1 MPTPWPRLKH
11 EEPEHVAD
19 WEPSLSTRSGFKYCA
34 TKKFN
39 RLTLDGLLTNYDCA
53 PAPLTYTAF
62 DFYISSS
69 STITVDAISRL
80 DVTVPPSPTSS
91 RYLVGPTPDPSPSRG
106 GLSGG
111 AIAGIVVGC
120 VVVIGGLLLALAL
133 FLFYKYKKGKQPK
146 TTSNFEAQPVASIV
160 DTASS
165 PTVPPTESSR
175 PTITTTASTQPLTH
189 AAMSEIS
196 PNDSAS
202 QIGGFCSP
210 QGSHNAAPHQEQF
223 AGPGTQGARSSL
235 GTLPQFQQQNP
246 NIHGGLQG
254 PQSSVMTPGSAFG
267 SMPPGRAPDVP
278 SPGHE
283 RPTGAAEMH

>member
-1 MPTPWPRLKH
+1 MPPLTQTLAT
-11 EEPEHVAD
+11 ENVAD
-19 WEPSLSTRSGFKYCA
+19 GGHSFSTQSGYRYCA

-39 RLTLDGLLTNYDCA
+39 LLALDSPLTGYDCS
-53 PAPLTYTAF
+53 PRPLTYTAY
-62 DFYISSS
+62 DFYISSDI
-69 STITVDAISRL
+69 TITGTPGTR
-80 DVTVPPSPTSS
+80 TVVPKPSVPTSPTSTMNTD
-91 RYLVGPTPDPSPSRG
+91 GPSPPSSPPRG

-120 VVVIGGLLLALAL
+120 IVVVGGILLALAL
-133 FLFYKYKKGKQPK
+133 FLFYKYKKGKQSK

-175 PTITTTASTQPLTH
+175 PTITTTASTQPLTQ

-202 QIGGFCSP
+202 QIGGFGSS
-210 QGSHNAAPHQEQF
+210 QVSHNASPYQEQF
-223 AGPGTQGARSSL
+223 AASGTHGARSSL

-246 NIHGGLQG
+246 NIHSGQG

-267 SMPPGRAPDVP
+267 SMPPVRAPDVP

-283 RPTGAAEMH
+283 RPAEMNG